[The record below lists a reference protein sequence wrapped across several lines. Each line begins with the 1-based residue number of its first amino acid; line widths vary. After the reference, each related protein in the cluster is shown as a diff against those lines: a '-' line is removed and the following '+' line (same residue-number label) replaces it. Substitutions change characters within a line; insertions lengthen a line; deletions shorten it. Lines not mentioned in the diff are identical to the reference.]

1 MELTTSDVYVPVPA
15 GEGSV
20 ARREAGP
27 GPWPP
32 TVYCPGR
39 EAGDRALARE
49 VREALG
55 AGAGAGDL
63 LRDVTA
69 VARRPGLVRR
79 MARRGAEEAS
89 DLGADAV
96 IAVEGPGL
104 VLAVPLALEADL
116 PLVVFR
122 RSGRR
127 PPGGAGRDAG
137 STSPGAAGPGG
148 GEGSDLAAGPRAL
161 EPWSRLL
168 LVDAVL
174 GAGDA
179 LDAAAGLVEKAGSRV
194 AGAAVIVDASATEE
208 GGRSGTY
215 EVLSFMRLG
224 SDI

>member
-1 MELTTSDVYVPVPA
+1 MELTTSDVYVPVAA
-15 GEGSV
+15 GEGPS
-20 ARREAGP
+20 AGREAEP

-32 TVYCPGR
+32 TVYSPGR
-39 EAGDRALARE
+39 EAGDRELARE

-55 AGAGAGDL
+55 AGAGTGDL
-63 LRDVTA
+63 LRDVAA

-89 DLGADAV
+89 DRGADAV
-96 IAVEGPGL
+96 AAVEGPGL

-127 PPGGAGRDAG
+127 PPAGAGRDAG
-137 STSPGAAGPGG
+137 VTPPGAGGTGG
-148 GEGSDLAAGPRAL
+148 GEASDLTAGPRAL

-179 LDAAAGLVEKAGSRV
+179 LDAAADLVEKSGSRV
-194 AGAAVIVDASATEE
+194 AGAVVVVDASAAE
-208 GGRSGTY
+208 GSGRIGTH
-215 EVLSFMRLG
+215 EVLSLLRL
-224 SDI
+224 